1 MKINPPPYKMST
13 NNITTLF
20 GLPDTEKIYDD
31 FSCKEGFAGAGRLYL
46 LTNYLCFFSKMIRT
60 KKIVKS
66 WTQITSIV
74 KKNGAGV

>member
-1 MKINPPPYKMST
+1 MST

-20 GLPDTEKIYDD
+20 GLPDSEKIYDD

-60 KKIVKS
+60 KKIVKP
-66 WTQITSIV
+66 WKAITGIV
-74 KKNGAGV
+74 KKDLASI